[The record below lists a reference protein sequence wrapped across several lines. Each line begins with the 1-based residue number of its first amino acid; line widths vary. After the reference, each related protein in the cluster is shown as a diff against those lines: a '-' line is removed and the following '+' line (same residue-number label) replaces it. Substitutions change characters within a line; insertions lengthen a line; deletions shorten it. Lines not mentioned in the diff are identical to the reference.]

1 VGENI
6 DILVGLLY
14 PFGMDWQK
22 LKGKF
27 IVLDGPD
34 GSGKSTQVKLLS
46 DLMID
51 KGVPV
56 LSLRDP
62 GGTRIGEHIRGI
74 LLDNGNTDM
83 SVRCEL
89 LLYMASRAQ
98 LFSQRIAPALSHC
111 ECVLCDRWISSTYA
125 YQAVA
130 GKIGPKVV
138 LKVAEA
144 ALERTWPDLT
154 IIIDLPSD
162 LGLNRISGTPD
173 RMEQKGNNFHRQVR
187 DAFLE
192 LADMRDDFE
201 VVDGSSSI
209 REVHQNICEI
219 IERYVHTRSASKNPR
234 GD

>member
-1 VGENI
+1 
-6 DILVGLLY
+6 
-14 PFGMDWQK
+14 MDWQK

-27 IVLDGPD
+27 IVIDGPD

-46 DLMID
+46 KLMID

-56 LSLRDP
+56 LPLRDP

-74 LLDNGNTDM
+74 LLDNNNADM

-98 LFSQRIAPALSHC
+98 LFSQRIEPALRQG

-130 GKIGPKVV
+130 GRIGPEVV
-138 LKVAEA
+138 LKVADT
-144 ALERTWPDLT
+144 ALERSWPDLT
-154 IIIDLPSD
+154 IIVDLPSEV
-162 LGLNRISGTPD
+162 GLERISGTPD
-173 RMEQKGNNFHRQVR
+173 RMEQKGHKFHQRVR

-201 VVDGSSSI
+201 VIDGSSSI
-209 REVHQNICEI
+209 REVHRKICEV
-219 IERYVHTRSASKNPR
+219 IERYVHS
-234 GD
+234 